1 MRRRRTLREV
11 HTREAQLQQR
21 SVVRVANS
29 TAYVIHV
36 NERSVFISA
45 SARGMLDYLQCAGD
59 DPALSGMPVS
69 YGAQLFKLHGY
80 RAVVKLVSFPDDGY
94 FTRLSR
100 AALEEPWRKLP
111 NVVVDDGKRDLVI
124 LELSREDE
132 PRLPNGK
139 PLFRAL
145 DFAAADTLEGHCV
158 CMVGYSQSGPTQSG
172 TNVTHGLLASY
183 DTARSWL
190 RYDGVILPGHIGAP
204 LVVEY
209 TDHKG
214 HPNRAVVGYAVT
226 PIEGEL
232 GNCR

>member
-1 MRRRRTLREV
+1 MPFRRRLVFFRGGNKTSLWAAFAQQNRSKMRRRRTLREV

-111 NVVVDDGKRDLVI
+111 NVVVV
-124 LELSREDE
+124 S
-132 PRLPNGK
+132 
-139 PLFRAL
+139 
-145 DFAAADTLEGHCV
+145 
-158 CMVGYSQSGPTQSG
+158 
-172 TNVTHGLLASY
+172 
-183 DTARSWL
+183 
-190 RYDGVILPGHIGAP
+190 
-204 LVVEY
+204 
-209 TDHKG
+209 
-214 HPNRAVVGYAVT
+214 
-226 PIEGEL
+226 
-232 GNCR
+232 